1 MTTQKTPTSAA
12 AQPSGMLASGNTI
25 PAGSHDQAIETNSR
39 ILGKRSIR
47 ELVAQ
52 IDPSEKLDSEVED
65 ILIEVAED
73 FVDKVTNFACCL
85 AKHRKSETLEPK
97 DILLHLE
104 RNWNMTIPGF
114 AGDEYRIYKRPS
126 VNENHKQRLS
136 MIRKSVATSQTGTET
151 GNAKES
157 TGQVTGNANS
167 KVPTTKGSREVS
179 GAQEN
184 S

>member
-1 MTTQKTPTSAA
+1 MTIQKPPTSTG
-12 AQPSGMLASGNTI
+12 AQPSGILASGNTI
-25 PAGSHDQAIETNSR
+25 PAGSNDQATEMSNR
-39 ILGKRSIR
+39 ILGKRSVR

-65 ILIEVAED
+65 ILIDIAED

-126 VNENHKQRLS
+126 ANENHKQRLS
-136 MIRKSVATSQTGTET
+136 MIRKSVATSQMGAET
-151 GNAKES
+151 GNTKES

-167 KVPTTKGSREVS
+167 KVPTTKGLREVS
-179 GAQEN
+179 GAQEK